1 MGGGR
6 CRAEAHGHRPGA
18 CRPQGACESR
28 DETRADGSRRSERG
42 VRAAVPR
49 GRAGAGPRSRP
60 HERVRRR
67 DRHRPSASGNR
78 DSHHDPPASLVT
90 PGEEAVRAWLGVHWR
105 RTGRSGHRR
114 GAVSDILVT
123 AIGVIVLYLFAG
135 LRVLREYERGVYFLL
150 GHLRPTK
157 GPGLIFLPP
166 LFAKMQ
172 KVSLRVMAIDIPPQD
187 VITRDNISIKV
198 NAVLY
203 MRVTTPDKAV
213 VGVENYLYA
222 TSQLAQT
229 TLRSVLGETEMDE
242 LLANRDK
249 INAILRQIIDTRTED
264 WGIEVSAV
272 EVKDGDLPPEMR
284 RALAPPAEAER
295 ERRAKVINAEGELQ
309 AAEKLAQAA
318 HIIGKE
324 PAAIQLR
331 YLQTVNEI
339 ASENNS
345 TTIFPIPIDL
355 FKGFMERLAPQAS
368 DSGSRALPER
378 TARERLP
385 APRNKGRAKV

>member
-1 MGGGR
+1 M
-6 CRAEAHGHRPGA
+6 
-18 CRPQGACESR
+18 
-28 DETRADGSRRSERG
+28 
-42 VRAAVPR
+42 
-49 GRAGAGPRSRP
+49 
-60 HERVRRR
+60 
-67 DRHRPSASGNR
+67 
-78 DSHHDPPASLVT
+78 
-90 PGEEAVRAWLGVHWR
+90 
-105 RTGRSGHRR
+105 
-114 GAVSDILVT
+114 SDILIT
-123 AIGVIVLYLFAG
+123 AIGAIALYLFAG

-166 LFAKMQ
+166 LLAKMQ

-203 MRVTTPDKAV
+203 MRVKTPDKAV

-229 TLRSVLGETEMDE
+229 TLRSVLGETEMDQ
-242 LLANRDK
+242 LLADRDK
-249 INAILRQIIDTRTED
+249 INAILRQIIDKRTED

-272 EVKDGDLPPEMR
+272 EVKDVDLPPEMK
-284 RALAPPAEAER
+284 RAMARQAEAER

-309 AAEKLAQAA
+309 ASEKLAQAA
-318 HIIGKE
+318 AIIGRE
-324 PAAIQLR
+324 PTAIQLR

-355 FKGFMERLAPQAS
+355 LKGFMEKITES
-368 DSGSRALPER
+368 STRALPER
-378 TARERLP
+378 TSGERLP